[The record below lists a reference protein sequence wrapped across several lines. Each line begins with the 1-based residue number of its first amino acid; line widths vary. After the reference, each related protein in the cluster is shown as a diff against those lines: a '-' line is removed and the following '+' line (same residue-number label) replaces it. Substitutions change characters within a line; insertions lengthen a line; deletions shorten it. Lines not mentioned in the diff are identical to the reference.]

1 MSRSSNRV
9 GPGRRPGKSEVD
21 SAGVRERQ
29 VFRARFGLVIAVA
42 LGWLWA
48 SGPVLASPSV
58 PDGAYGEVVFEGR
71 DRADPK
77 VELRLLADVSEA
89 RAGEPFRAG
98 VLIDL
103 DRGWHVY
110 WRNSGESG
118 IPTRLE
124 WQIPDAELGPVEWP
138 APEVFGESD
147 GIVTTYGYQGQVLLA
162 NEVVLDP
169 AAYAPGDT
177 AELRLEVE
185 LLACLVQCIPGRATL
200 QRTLPVGERS
210 QLAGRGTLSF
220 FERYADLLPQPP
232 ETLGIELEALYSQ
245 SAVRPGDRFRA
256 ALAVVGRDRLGRR
269 DAAAAFVPDRTEGIE
284 LEITGS
290 RPHPFSE
297 TGLLITLAGAAGDRD
312 PGRHQRLRGVLA
324 LLGTGLRPDW
334 VEVDLPLPRARA
346 GAEVSAYPAP
356 WFEPVAP
363 AGMGIGLGQAV
374 LFALL
379 GGLILN
385 LMPCVLPVL
394 AIKVF
399 SLTEL
404 AQQGRREL
412 LANGFAYTSG
422 ILATM
427 GLLAVS
433 VAGLRAAGISV
444 GWGFQ
449 FQEPLFIVA
458 ISAVFVVFAL
468 NLFGV
473 FEITIDA
480 TRLSQVGA
488 SGSARRQSFFEGLL
502 AVIVATPCSAPFL
515 GAAVGLAFASPP
527 PVVVAVFLAIG
538 VGLASPYLLITAVP
552 AWARLIPRPGPW
564 MLQLRRVLGF
574 ALLGTVV
581 WLLWILGQSTGV
593 MGVTILLAFLVAVAL
608 ATFVYA
614 GLQSARRPGLA
625 WISVLVLGALS
636 IGALLRFPFEVAP
649 AQAGIEE
656 PARAFG
662 RNFDRAAIR
671 QELEQGRAVFVYFTA
686 DWCLTCKVNEYVV
699 LNDARV
705 QGEIERLDVA
715 TFKADW
721 TRRDERIRAELARFG
736 RAGVPV
742 YLVYSPEDPEHP
754 ALLSELLT
762 VDTVLEALRAA
773 APPRAG

>member
-1 MSRSSNRV
+1 MSGASS
-9 GPGRRPGKSEVD
+9 GQGAGRRPGVSEVD
-21 SAGVRERQ
+21 SAGVSERGI
-29 VFRARFGLVIAVA
+29 FRARDGLAIGVA

-48 SGPVLASPSV
+48 SGPALAALSV
-58 PDGAYGEVVFEGR
+58 PDGAYGETVFER
-71 DRADPK
+71 VDRGDPK

-103 DRGWHVY
+103 DRGWHIY

-118 IPTRLE
+118 IPTRLD
-124 WQIPDAELGPVEWP
+124 WQVPGAELGPVEWP

-147 GIVTTYGYQGQVLLA
+147 GIVTTYGYEGQVLLA

-169 AAYAPGDT
+169 AGYAPGDT
-177 AELRLEVE
+177 AELRVEVE

-200 QRTLPVGERS
+200 QRTLRVGERS
-210 QLAGRGTLSF
+210 QLAGPETLSF
-220 FERYADLLPQPP
+220 FERFSELLPQPP
-232 ETLGIELEALYSQ
+232 ERFGIELESLYSQ
-245 SAVRPGDRFRA
+245 SAVRPGDRFQA
-256 ALAVVGRDRLGRR
+256 ALAVVGRDQLGRF
-269 DAAAAFVPDRTEGIE
+269 DAATAFVPDRISGVQ

-297 TGLLITLAGAAGDRD
+297 DGLLVTLAGTASDLD
-312 PGRHQRLRGVLA
+312 PGEHQRLRGVLA
-324 LLGTGLRPDW
+324 LLGTGFRPDW
-334 VEVDLPLPRARA
+334 VEVDLPLPRARV
-346 GAEVSAYPAP
+346 GAEVSAYPAR
-356 WFEPVAP
+356 WFEPAAP

-404 AQQGRREL
+404 AQRGRREL
-412 LANGFAYTSG
+412 LANGFAYTAG
-422 ILATM
+422 ILATF
-427 GLLAVS
+427 GLFAVC
-433 VAGLRAAGISV
+433 VVGLRAAGISV
-444 GWGFQ
+444 GWGFH

-515 GAAVGLAFASPP
+515 GAAVGLAFASSA
-527 PVVVAVFLAIG
+527 PVVFAVFLSIG
-538 VGLASPYLLITAVP
+538 AGLASPYLLITAVP
-552 AWARLIPRPGPW
+552 AWARLIPRPGGW
-564 MLQLRRVLGF
+564 MVQLRRVLGF
-574 ALLGTVV
+574 LLLGTVV

-593 MGVTILLAFLVAVAL
+593 LGVTALLAFLVAVAF
-608 ATFVYA
+608 ATFVY
-614 GLQSARRPGLA
+614 GGFQTARRPGLA
-625 WISVLVLGALS
+625 WVSVLVLGSLS
-636 IGALLRFPFEVAP
+636 VGALLRFPFEAVP
-649 AQAGIEE
+649 AQAGVEQ

-662 RNFDRAAIR
+662 RSFDPAEIR
-671 QELEQGRAVFVYFTA
+671 QELERGRAVFVYFTA
-686 DWCLTCKVNEYVV
+686 DWCLTCKVNEHVV

-705 QGEIERLDVA
+705 QGEIARLDVA
-715 TFKADW
+715 TFEADW
-721 TRRDERIRAELARFG
+721 TRRDEGIRAELARFG

-742 YLVYSPEDPEHP
+742 YLVYAPDDPEHP
-754 ALLSELLT
+754 TLLSELLT
-762 VDTVLEALRAA
+762 VDAVVEALRAA
-773 APPRAG
+773 APSRSG